1 MTDTILALLPT
12 YGMPLFTLIVM
23 LSCVGFP
30 IPGSLALLI
39 GGALA
44 AEDEMSLIAVLAFG
58 LGGALIGDQI
68 GYWIGKV
75 IGDPLEA
82 RLSRKP
88 KREKQVLGAKAL
100 LRRWGGVG
108 VYFSR
113 WLVAPLGPVINL
125 LAGMSDM
132 RWWRFS
138 LFDLLGETTW
148 VGLYVGMGY
157 FLAGNLMEIAGIL
170 SDIGWMLA
178 GLVIA
183 GILGARL
190 MRVHKSHG

>member
-1 MTDTILALLPT
+1 MTETVLALLPT
-12 YGMPLFTLIVM
+12 YGMPLLALVVM
-23 LSCVGFP
+23 LSCLGLP
-30 IPGSLALLI
+30 IPGSIALLI
-39 GGALA
+39 GGALS
-44 AEDEMSLIAVLAFG
+44 AEGEMALMSVLGIGLASAVA
-58 LGGALIGDQI
+58 GDQL
-68 GYWIGKV
+68 GYGIGKV
-75 IGDPLEA
+75 IGDPLEV
-82 RLSRKP
+82 RLSGKP

-100 LRRWGGVG
+100 LRKWGGVG

-138 LFDLLGETTW
+138 LFDLLGEATW

-157 FLAGNLMEIAGIL
+157 FLAGNLVEIATIL

-190 MRVHKSHG
+190 LKAHRQHG

>member
-1 MTDTILALLPT
+1 MTEAVLALLPT

-23 LSCVGFP
+23 LSCVGLP
-30 IPGSLALLI
+30 IPGSVALLI
-39 GGALA
+39 GGALS
-44 AEDEMSLIAVLAFG
+44 AEGEMVLSQVLTFG
-58 LGGALIGDQI
+58 LFGALAGDQI
-68 GYWIGKV
+68 GYWIGKIV
-75 IGDPLEA
+75 GDPVEA
-82 RLSRKP
+82 RLSAKP
-88 KREKQVLGAKAL
+88 KREKQVLGAKTL
-100 LRRWGGVG
+100 LRKWGGVG

-138 LFDLLGETTW
+138 LFDLLGEATW
-148 VGLYVGMGY
+148 VCLYVGMGY
-157 FLAGNLMEIAGIL
+157 FLAGNLMEIADIL

-183 GILGARL
+183 TILGARL
-190 MRVHKSHG
+190 LKAHRHHG